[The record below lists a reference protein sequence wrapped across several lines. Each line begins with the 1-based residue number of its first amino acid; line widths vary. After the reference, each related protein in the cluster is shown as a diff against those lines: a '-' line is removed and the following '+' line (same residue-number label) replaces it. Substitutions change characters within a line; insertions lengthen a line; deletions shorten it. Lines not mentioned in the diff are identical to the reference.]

1 VRHPASG
8 GAGAS
13 AAWVTMVLSHGA
25 GGGIDA
31 PDLVAVAAG
40 LPAYGVDVVLVEQPW
55 RAAGRRLAPRPDR
68 LDAAFEAVVA
78 HLAPATP
85 FVVGGRSAGARVACR
100 TGAGLGAVGV
110 LALAFPL
117 RPPGRPQQ
125 ARTAELIAAGLPTL
139 VVQGARDPFG
149 SAADVRAAIAAQ
161 PLRGPDPDIRI
172 VAVAGAD
179 HGFAV
184 RVRDGG
190 TAARDHALGGALMDV
205 RAFLGVVAGP
215 NRAGNT

>member
-1 VRHPASG
+1 MRHSPSG

-55 RAAGRRLAPRPDR
+55 RVAGRRLAPRPDR
-68 LDAAFEAVVA
+68 LDAAFEAVLA
-78 HLAPATP
+78 HVAPATP

-110 LALAFPL
+110 LALA
-117 RPPGRPQQ
+117 
-125 ARTAELIAAGLPTL
+125 
-139 VVQGARDPFG
+139 
-149 SAADVRAAIAAQ
+149 
-161 PLRGPDPDIRI
+161 
-172 VAVAGAD
+172 
-179 HGFAV
+179 
-184 RVRDGG
+184 
-190 TAARDHALGGALMDV
+190 
-205 RAFLGVVAGP
+205 
-215 NRAGNT
+215 